1 LRDIAVVNS
10 EHRDATAR
18 GGTSPQASP
27 NASEPTIYIVD
38 PDEPVRESLE
48 RLLRLQQ
55 FSVRSFSSAE
65 AFLESYNGSK
75 AACLI
80 VEFDLPGLSGL
91 GLLESLSRREIDLP
105 AIVLSGQGNVSNA
118 VRALRAGA
126 IDFVEKPFV
135 PHVLVRQA
143 REAIRQARRSSV
155 TRRDTETPS

>member
-1 LRDIAVVNS
+1 MVNPGHGDS
-10 EHRDATAR
+10 NAG
-18 GGTSPQASP
+18 GGTAPRSSP
-27 NASEPTIYIVD
+27 NASEPTVYIVD
-38 PDEPVRESLE
+38 PDEAVRGSLE
-48 RLLRLQQ
+48 RLLRLQK

-65 AFLESYNGSK
+65 AFLESYNTNS

-91 GLLESLSRREIDLP
+91 GLLNSLSRRKIDLP

-135 PHVLVRQA
+135 PHVLVRRA
-143 REAIRQARRSSV
+143 REAIRQARHSSMRGGIPG
-155 TRRDTETPS
+155 TTS